1 MLNLNNITKR
11 YGEKVIFK
19 NMNIQFDNTN
29 EINGIIGKSGS
40 GKSTLFNILTFNS

>member
-29 EINGIIGKSGS
+29 EINGIIGKVEVVN
-40 GKSTLFNILTFNS
+40 LHCLIFFLV

>member
-19 NMNIQFDNTN
+19 NMNIQLKIKMLNLLII
-29 EINGIIGKSGS
+29 INGIK
-40 GKSTLFNILTFNS
+40 